1 MMKKYFKFLL
11 VAFFLFQPIK
21 AQNTKLLN
29 DLQNHFNSIKDFS
42 ADLVQLNNGK
52 VNLEGKLFFK
62 KENNLRL
69 ELKNLNIV
77 SDGKTNWNYNKGQ
90 KKVIISNYD
99 ENDPSVFSL
108 KRIIFDYPAKC
119 DVSENIENGENVLV
133 LKPKINSGINADLI
147 KIWIN
152 KEDNISRVSVSA
164 SSGNIIEVRFN
175 NYKIN
180 KGIPDSKFT
189 FTPPEGTKI
198 IDLR

>member
-1 MMKKYFKFLL
+1 MMKKYFIFLL

-99 ENDPSVFSL
+99 ENDPSVFQNC
-108 KRIIFDYPAKC
+108 I
-119 DVSENIENGENVLV
+119 
-133 LKPKINSGINADLI
+133 
-147 KIWIN
+147 
-152 KEDNISRVSVSA
+152 
-164 SSGNIIEVRFN
+164 
-175 NYKIN
+175 
-180 KGIPDSKFT
+180 
-189 FTPPEGTKI
+189 
-198 IDLR
+198 